1 MINVSAGV
9 AKSTTADQQESVAE
23 DYNTTSPYRH
33 EGYDGKVAIQCGDG
47 TNTISISIAGS
58 SNVDTSTVY
67 IKLSSQARP
76 KPTCCKR
83 IRDECEP
90 RNSGEPV
97 SKVPRKLISSVAE
110 PDKSTMDI
118 NSFSQARPKPT
129 CCKRIPAEGEPR
141 NIGEPVSKAPGKLIS
156 SVAEPDKSTMDIN
169 SFSQARPKPTC
180 CKRIFDEGVAEHD
193 HTKHPDTSTT
203 ALTPTCSSQTSTSSG
218 RDVKPQWWREIR
230 LLTKL
235 EQKAE
240 CAFVSLLYGCNS
252 IHVVMAVM
260 LGESLRN
267 KTKYDMVMMHTCDVP
282 ESHVALC
289 RTAGWQPM
297 LVEELQ
303 VHHNVVAA
311 NRWGPQVFTKLRAI
325 SLIHY
330 KKVMLIDTDT
340 FVVRSL
346 DNLFDFRTPAAL
358 RRHPHGKYK
367 HGDVIRNTSMR
378 KRPGMQV
385 GGYNGGLML
394 FETDEVAFNTME
406 RQLAE
411 GNIKGIP
418 FKSPDQDYLSSFFAK
433 WYCFDVSYNYQLHQ
447 LGHCIRNRGFL
458 CRRVLTRIRD
468 IHMVH
473 FSGRYKLSHGLTKLS
488 NGFTDG
494 FDASQFK
501 HFVDCQLVDQYVGY
515 LGGCTPQSP
524 AADRLRA
531 QIKDFTRHW
540 SGVWWDVLMGLSSCR
555 QQSISNIL
563 E

>member
-23 DYNTTSPYRH
+23 DYNTTSPYLH

-83 IRDECEP
+83 ILDECEP
-90 RNSGEPV
+90 RNIGEPV
-97 SKVPRKLISSVAE
+97 SKAPRKLISSVAE

-129 CCKRIPAEGEPR
+129 CCNRI
-141 NIGEPVSKAPGKLIS
+141 L
-156 SVAEPDKSTMDIN
+156 
-169 SFSQARPKPTC
+169 
-180 CKRIFDEGVAEHD
+180 DEGVAEHD
-193 HTKHPDTSTT
+193 HTKYPDTSTT

-240 CAFVSLLYGCNS
+240 CAFVTLLYGCNS
-252 IHVVMAVM
+252 INVVMAVM
-260 LGESLRN
+260 LGESLRT

-303 VHHNVVAA
+303 VHRNVVAA

-325 SLIHY
+325 SLIRY

-358 RRHPHGKYK
+358 RRHPHGIYE
-367 HGDVIRNTSMR
+367 HGQVIRNTSMR
-378 KRPGMQV
+378 IKPGKQV
-385 GGYNGGLML
+385 GGVNAGLVL
-394 FETDEVAFNTME
+394 LATDNAVFKKME
-406 RQLAE
+406 RELAE
-411 GNIKGIP
+411 GNIKGCP
-418 FKSPDQDYLSSFFAK
+418 FKSPDQDYLSSLFAE
-433 WYCFDVSYNYQLHQ
+433 WHCFDVSYSYQLHQ
-447 LGHCIRNRGFL
+447 LGHCIRNRGFES
-458 CRRVLTRIRD
+458 RRVSTRISD
-468 IHMVH
+468 IHMMH
-473 FSGRYKLSHGLTKLS
+473 FSGRYKLSNGLTKGL
-488 NGFTDG
+488 
-494 FDASQFK
+494 DASESDK
-501 HFVDCQLVDQYVGY
+501 FVDCCLVNQYVGD
-515 LGGCTPQSP
+515 CTPQSE
-524 AADRLRA
+524 AADTLRTK
-531 QIKDFTRHW
+531 IEFVTRHW
-540 SGVWWDVLMGLSSCR
+540 SRVWWRVLMGLSSTR
-555 QQSISNIL
+555 QLSIRNIL
-563 E
+563 KQGKAPIQSVSSCDS